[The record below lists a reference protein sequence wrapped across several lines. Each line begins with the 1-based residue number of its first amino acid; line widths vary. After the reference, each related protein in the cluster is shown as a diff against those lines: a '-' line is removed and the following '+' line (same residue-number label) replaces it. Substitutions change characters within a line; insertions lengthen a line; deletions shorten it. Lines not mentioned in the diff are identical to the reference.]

1 MNIYQQLL
9 HVDWRL
15 KDNRKAIKTA
25 RNDAEMHQ
33 INELIEKDE
42 LIQRDL
48 IAQINKTTTEAKQ

>member
-25 RNDAEMHQ
+25 RNDAEKQ
-33 INELIEKDE
+33 RLYGLIQKDE

-48 IAQINKTTTEAKQ
+48 VAQINKKTAEAKQ